1 MSLPE
6 THSKLIK
13 IKAMLKTLPKES
25 RPREKLIQRGAKSLS
40 DAELL
45 AVMLRTGYAGKNV
58 LSMAEELLARYQ
70 SFAQLLNVSYEDVS
84 HIKGLGMVKYT
95 QICAMRE
102 IVERSLMQGL
112 SKKSVLN
119 SSKVCSRYLKLVMA
133 NYEHE
138 VFACLLLDTQHQLLH
153 FEKLFEGTLNS
164 ACVYPREVIKSV
176 LRVNA
181 AAVIFAHN
189 HPSGDYQ
196 PSQADLHITQRLK
209 KALAL
214 IDVKVL
220 DHIIVGDD
228 TYSMADHGQC

>member
-1 MSLPE
+1 
-6 THSKLIK
+6 
-13 IKAMLKTLPKES
+13 MLKTLPKES
-25 RPREKLIQRGAKSLS
+25 RPREKLIQRGAKSLT

-58 LSMAEELLARYQ
+58 LSMAEELLNRYEN
-70 SFAQLLNVSYEDVS
+70 FTQLLSVSYEDMC
-84 HIKGLGMVKYT
+84 HIKGLGIAKYT

-102 IVERSLMQGL
+102 IVERSLMHGL

-119 SSKVCSRYLKLVMA
+119 SSVICSRYLKLVMA
-133 NYEHE
+133 HYEHE
-138 VFACLLLDTQHQLLH
+138 VFACLLLDTQHQLLR
-153 FEKLFEGTLNS
+153 FEELFEGTLNS
-164 ACVYPREVIKSV
+164 ASVYPREVIKCV

-189 HPSGDYQ
+189 HPSGDCQ